1 MAQQQPEKL
10 FLEQAIQSFVKD
22 LAREVG
28 DLADLPIAAG
38 GTMPVK
44 TGALRGSKI
53 VSQIPKGSSIS
64 YTVPYAEII
73 HDGGVAGDP
82 PRTYKAQPYLGE
94 PTEKILDDLPKRIAL
109 DFNEQGL
116 AQGFRV
122 QVLREAHDVKDVFDA

>member
-53 VSQIPKGSSIS
+53 VSQIPRGSSIS
-64 YTVPYAEII
+64 YTVP
-73 HDGGVAGDP
+73 
-82 PRTYKAQPYLGE
+82 
-94 PTEKILDDLPKRIAL
+94 
-109 DFNEQGL
+109 
-116 AQGFRV
+116 
-122 QVLREAHDVKDVFDA
+122 

>member
-1 MAQQQPEKL
+1 MASQQQSQQ
-10 FLEQAIQSFVKD
+10 FLQDAIQSFVND

-28 DLADLPIAAG
+28 ELADLPVNAG
-38 GTMPVK
+38 GAMPVK
-44 TGALRGSKI
+44 AGALRGSKI
-53 VSQIPKGSSIS
+53 VSQIPRGSSIS

-109 DFNEQGL
+109 EVNEQGVG
-116 AQGFRV
+116 QGFRV
-122 QVLREAHDVKDVFDA
+122 QVLSEAHDIKDVFDA